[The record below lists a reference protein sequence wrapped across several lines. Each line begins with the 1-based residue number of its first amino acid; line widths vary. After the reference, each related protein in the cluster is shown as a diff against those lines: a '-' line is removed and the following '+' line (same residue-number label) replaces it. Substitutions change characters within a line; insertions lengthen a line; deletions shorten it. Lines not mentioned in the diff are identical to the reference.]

1 MEDFQRKPFLV
12 GDIHG
17 CFFEFLDLLS
27 AVNYDRTKHRLILL
41 GDIINRG
48 PHSWE
53 MLKWV
58 KSHNVE
64 IIQGN
69 HEEAFIRFA
78 RGNQPITPALD
89 ELKRQMDK
97 DLESWLTWMESW
109 PLYIES
115 ENFIA
120 VHAGLDPGKHPKDS
134 DIRTLLYIR
143 TWDEKNKTLG
153 DSAHPPWYKFYTEE
167 KLIIYGHWAKQGL
180 QIRQNTHRPGYR
192 MCLRKETLRHF
203 TSGKKNL
210 SSSGSEKLLFPISR
224 GIFLTLSLL
233 I

>member
-1 MEDFQRKPFLV
+1 MMENSQRQTFLV

-17 CFFEFLDLLS
+17 CFAEFLDLLKTI
-27 AVNYDRTKHRLILL
+27 NYDQQKHRLILL

-48 PHSWE
+48 PYSWE

-64 IIQGN
+64 VIQGN

-78 RGNQPITPALD
+78 RRNKPITPALD
-89 ELKRQMDK
+89 ELKQQMGK

-109 PLYIES
+109 PLYIE
-115 ENFIA
+115 EEDFIV
-120 VHAGLDPGKHPKDS
+120 VHAGLDPRKHPKDT

-143 TWDEKNKTLG
+143 TWDEKNKILG
-153 DSAHPPWYKFYTEE
+153 DNTHPPWYEFYKGE

-180 QIRQNTHRPGYR
+180 QVRHNTIGLDSGCVY
-192 MCLRKETLRHF
+192 
-203 TSGKKNL
+203 GKKL
-210 SSSGSEKLLFPISR
+210 SGILLPERKILQIPARKNYCSLSRSGF
-224 GIFLTLSLL
+224 F
-233 I
+233 